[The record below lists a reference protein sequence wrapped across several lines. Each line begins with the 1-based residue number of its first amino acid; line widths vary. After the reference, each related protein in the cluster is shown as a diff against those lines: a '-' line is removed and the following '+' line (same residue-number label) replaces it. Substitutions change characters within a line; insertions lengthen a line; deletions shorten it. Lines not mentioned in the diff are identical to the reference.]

1 MERWRNEEG
10 GGSSDWP
17 TFPAA
22 QGEQSRLGPQPCS
35 TRLPP
40 PSESCSQT
48 IFVPAVKG
56 SYLFW
61 TQLVR
66 GESTQ
71 SPFLPRV
78 PLQLYNPPSVR
89 HPGIKLSRKPQKV
102 QETQHRKTE
111 KGTGQAFLPSL
122 GRQRSTGEGFLGLSL
137 KLLTSSHSSH
147 CYLVNSVCQALGTQ
161 WGFAERQPLSSW
173 NLLSSWGERQ
183 KSLNKNIV

>member
-22 QGEQSRLGPQPCS
+22 RGEQSRLGPQPCS

-122 GRQRSTGEGFLGLSL
+122 GRQIHRRRVSWAEPEIADIQSL
-137 KLLTSSHSSH
+137 I
-147 CYLVNSVCQALGTQ
+147 
-161 WGFAERQPLSSW
+161 PL
-173 NLLSSWGERQ
+173 LLSELRVPGLGDTVGICIETATV
-183 KSLNKNIV
+183 LMELAV